1 MILQFRRKLLGIH
14 HWIVRGYEDAILMQK
29 IRLRD
34 VPKKL
39 RFDVSCTRAIHVCAF
54 RIDRCTTRADYEEDL
69 NFVLEEIAEAKQFG
83 NDALDA
89 ALRFVYDKAKSELEY
104 CPEIMRWRE

>member
-1 MILQFRRKLLGIH
+1 
-14 HWIVRGYEDAILMQK
+14 MQK

-34 VPKKL
+34 VPKKF
-39 RFDVSCTRAIHVCAF
+39 RFDPSCTRAIYICAF

-69 NFVLEEIAEAKQFG
+69 NFVLDEIAEAKQLG

-89 ALRFVYDKAKSELEY
+89 ALSFVYDKAKSELEH
-104 CPEIMRWRE
+104 CPEIMRWKE